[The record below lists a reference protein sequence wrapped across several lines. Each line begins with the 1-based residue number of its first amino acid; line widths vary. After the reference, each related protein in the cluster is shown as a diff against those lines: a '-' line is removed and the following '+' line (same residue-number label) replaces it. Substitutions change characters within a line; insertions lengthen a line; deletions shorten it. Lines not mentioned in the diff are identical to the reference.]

1 VGADPDARPTAGDRA
16 LRGGEAR
23 DPQAPARRAGRARQR
38 HRRARLAAEIHRHH
52 RDAGSL
58 RARRA
63 AHRGDAPQASPGRL
77 QQGTTAMTARRVALL
92 FAIGIVIIALA
103 AWVSSRSQT
112 GPDAAANTRVLP
124 GLESALNDVAQIRIT
139 KAGNTTATL
148 ERKAADWI
156 VGERGYPADS
166 GKLRKLLLDLGSLE
180 AVERKTS
187 IARNYPVLGVEDVS
201 QPKATGARIDIITP
215 GKTWSLIVG
224 HSMDANDCYVRV
236 VNSAQSL
243 LASPIVLVDA
253 DPKLWLEPTILDV
266 SQSRVSEIVEQPAK
280 GPGFTVS
287 RDKRAQADFTVQ
299 GIPRGRELTGA
310 DAADSLGS
318 ALSSLTLTD
327 VRKAAAPPQGAELSH
342 AVFKTFDGLEI
353 DVSGYKQASTGY
365 IDISAHA
372 TGKSADS
379 EAQQIN
385 SRVQGWQ
392 YEIPDYRYDEI
403 FPSLESLLKPLP
415 AKKARQAP
423 VASHARRPK

>member
-1 VGADPDARPTAGDRA
+1 
-16 LRGGEAR
+16 
-23 DPQAPARRAGRARQR
+23 
-38 HRRARLAAEIHRHH
+38 
-52 RDAGSL
+52 
-58 RARRA
+58 
-63 AHRGDAPQASPGRL
+63 
-77 QQGTTAMTARRVALL
+77 MTARRVTLL
-92 FAIGIVIIALA
+92 FAIGIVIIAIA
-103 AWVSSRSQT
+103 AWVSSRSQS
-112 GPDAAANTRVLP
+112 GSDAAADTRVLP
-124 GLESALNDVAQIRIT
+124 GLESSLNDVTQIRIT

-201 QPKATGARIDIITP
+201 QPKATGARIDIIAP

-266 SQSRVSEIVEQPAK
+266 AQDRVSEIAELPAK
-280 GPGFTVS
+280 GSGFTAA
-287 RDKRAQADFTVQ
+287 RDKKTDADFTVH
-299 GIPRGRELTGA
+299 GIPHGRELTAA
-310 DAADSLGS
+310 DAANTMAS
-318 ALSSLTLTD
+318 ALSGLTLTD
-327 VRKAAAPPQGAELSH
+327 VRKAAPVPQNTELVH
-342 AVFKTFDGLEI
+342 AVFKTFDGLQI
-353 DVSGYKQASTGY
+353 DVSGYKQASSGY
-365 IDISAHA
+365 IDVSAHA
-372 TGKSADS
+372 TDKAAAA

-385 SRVQGWQ
+385 SRVQGWD

-403 FPSLESLLKPLP
+403 FQSMDGLLKPLP
-415 AKKARQAP
+415 AKKAQAT
-423 VASHARRPK
+423 AHAHPAKSQ